1 VKICTGKCPK
11 SRNCFDKK
19 FVNLL
24 IDNALNILFE
34 DYYLLIVDKPA
45 GLSSESGKARHPSAE
60 DWALQYFTS
69 SLMQNST
76 SKRLKAT
83 PFLRVAHRLDRVAS
97 GVLVF
102 AKTKAALTG
111 IMEQFERRETEKIYR
126 AVVAKA
132 PALASGALNNWL
144 KKDVEGKKA
153 LIFDRAERDSVPC
166 ALEYNV
172 LEQKNTGA
180 LLEIKLL
187 TGRYHQI
194 RAQLAHIGCPIAG
207 DVLYGGKPW
216 RENTVKLHAQTLA
229 FKHPKTGVEMRIE
242 APTPEDW

>member
-1 VKICTGKCPK
+1 MKINQSTHQPIA
-11 SRNCFDKK
+11 R
-19 FVNLL
+19 
-24 IDNALNILFE
+24 ILNILFE

-60 DWALQYFTS
+60 DWALQYFTR

-83 PFLRVAHRLDRVAS
+83 PFLRAAHRLDRVAS

-111 IMEQFERRETEKIYR
+111 MMQQFEQHETEKIYR
-126 AVVAKA
+126 AAVSKTP
-132 PALASGALNNWL
+132 PAAFGTLNNWL
-144 KKDVEGKKA
+144 KKDTEGKKA
-153 LIFDRAERDSVPC
+153 QIFDRAERDSVPC
-166 ALEYNV
+166 ALEYKV
-172 LEQKNTGA
+172 LEQKNTGT

-194 RAQLAHIGCPIAG
+194 RAQLAQLGCPIAG
-207 DVLYGGKPW
+207 DILYGGKPW
-216 RENTVKLHAQTLA
+216 RENAAKLHAHRLS
-229 FKHPKTGVEMRIE
+229 FKHPKTGIEMCIE
-242 APTPEDW
+242 APVPEDW